1 MKRFALIG
9 AGGYIAPRHM
19 KAIKE
24 IGGQLVAALDPCD
37 AVGILDGFFP
47 DVQFFLEPEV
57 FEAYIED
64 HPVDWVSVASPNY
77 LHEAHI
83 RLGLRHGA
91 NVLCEKPLVLEPES
105 LGRLAA
111 FEERTGRR
119 VYAVL
124 QLRVHP
130 DLMALRQKLQGHQD
144 KREVVLTYITSR
156 GPWYLKSW
164 KADERKSGGVAP
176 NIGIHFFDLLLWYFG
191 PVEALEVHLRTP
203 TTLSGY
209 LELERARVRWFLSI
223 EASFLPKEVLARR
236 QRHRFSEGNGLALGR
251 YRRRGLERE
260 HDAALNGLGLDILPE
275 VRLRHFYAHRM
286 QITRPRAPARHVR
299 IRHNAQADSRP
310 NAIRRNAGVVADPVI
325 RARGP
330 VAERSQLRCP
340 VVPLA
345 AARCV
350 PDDAVD
356 RRVPRRVLPRME
368 LYLRPDVVLEGNHC
382 LPSSSAL
389 RS

>member
-144 KREVVLTYITSR
+144 KRDVVLTYITSR

-236 QRHRFSEGNGLALGR
+236 QRTYRSITIEGEEVEFSEGFSDLHTEV
-251 YRRRGLERE
+251 YRRTLAGEGFGLE
-260 HDAALNGLGLDILPE
+260 D
-275 VRLRHFYAHRM
+275 
-286 QITRPRAPARHVR
+286 
-299 IRHNAQADSRP
+299 
-310 NAIRRNAGVVADPVI
+310 
-325 RARGP
+325 ARGGI
-330 VAERSQLRCP
+330 E
-340 VVPLA
+340 LA
-345 AARCV
+345 ASVRRAELVSARTNTRH
-350 PDDAVD
+350 PFW
-356 RRVPRRVLPRME
+356 
-368 LYLRPDVVLEGNHC
+368 G
-382 LPSSSAL
+382 
-389 RS
+389 